1 MPALV
6 LCQDWECW
14 CLQGH
19 AGEGLEPQKRGRDVP
34 AALGALE
41 GRCCSEQHVLLH
53 VAPTRPISSLSGC
66 REEGKLLAWAQNRQ
80 SHVAQEESQARA
92 HLVSEEI

>member
-1 MPALV
+1 M
-6 LCQDWECW
+6 
-14 CLQGH
+14 
-19 AGEGLEPQKRGRDVP
+19 
-34 AALGALE
+34 
-41 GRCCSEQHVLLH
+41 LLH